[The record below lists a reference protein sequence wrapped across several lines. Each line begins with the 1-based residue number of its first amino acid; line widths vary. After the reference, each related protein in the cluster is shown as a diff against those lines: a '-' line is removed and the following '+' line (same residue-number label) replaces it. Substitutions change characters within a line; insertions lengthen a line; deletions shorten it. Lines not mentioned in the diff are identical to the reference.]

1 MGAAPLVLLLVG
13 MMVPA
18 AFIFLAI
25 VFDELTAVWV
35 IYRLWH
41 DEWSVSPW
49 QSLRRIGHVPQ
60 WHPIHHH

>member
-1 MGAAPLVLLLVG
+1 VGAAPLVLLLVG

>member
-25 VFDELTAVWV
+25 VFDVLTAVWV

-49 QSLRRIGHVPQ
+49 ESLRRIGHVPQ